1 MHRSASSVA
10 IAQHSGRRLQ
20 RGLENERSAGPGAPQ
35 DVNAAR
41 PAWLVVGAPRNGSSG
56 TESGASCVYRRGPS
70 GWTYE
75 DELAASNGSA
85 LAAFGDEVD
94 VHGQTILVAAP
105 CAARR
110 GAVAGAVDLLARG
123 GFVWTELADAPS
135 LTPSTEARRGNRTRS
150 GADPLRTAGQRVF
163 AQWRTRDPADPAGF
177 GDGFPDAVRFTV
189 CP

>member
-1 MHRSASSVA
+1 M
-10 IAQHSGRRLQ
+10 
-20 RGLENERSAGPGAPQ
+20 
-35 DVNAAR
+35 NAAR

-94 VHGQTILVAAP
+94 VHGQTIVVAAP

-110 GAVAGAVDLLARG
+110 CAVAGAVYLFARG
-123 GFVWTELADAPS
+123 GFVWTELADVPP
-135 LTPSTEARRGNRTRS
+135 LTPSTEARRGNRIQS
-150 GADPLRTAGQRVF
+150 GVDPLLPVTPRGRGTSQARSSLASMRMWWLF
-163 AQWRTRDPADPAGF
+163 EP
-177 GDGFPDAVRFTV
+177 AVRASRWGA
-189 CP
+189 